1 MIFRAAHE
9 NNGILSDTPFRKASV
24 SNTGLSGAAAAAAL
38 AASAA
43 VASWPPSGPIE
54 YPYQMFTPNS
64 AGAARLHHP
73 HATNPSPL
81 TSIKT
86 DNYNTSNS
94 QTTSTTTVTSATNNN
109 GTSSPSSS
117 ASGSSLLQAG
127 ACASTTS
134 TPTGN
139 ATSMQHSTS
148 LSTSSLGNPYANAGG
163 VGSGQIQLWQ
173 FLLELLGDPA
183 NGNCI
188 TWENSMQSGEF
199 KLTDP
204 DEVARRWGERKSKPN
219 MNYDKL
225 SRALRYY
232 YDKNI
237 MTKVHGKRYAY
248 KFDFH
253 GLQQAVQPT
262 PNPVAVYAGSHNPF
276 GSSQYGGPGSGSG
289 LGHPSD
295 FSAAYRPDLFIAAAA
310 YSNSKL
316 GLMSSTGS
324 TFSSPAHTPHSF
336 QSGAVAPQA
345 YWSAIGHNA
354 AAQLQSAA
362 NFYQSAAGMA
372 AMVAGTGSGQ
382 SHSSQYASSHHPQGP
397 HHLSPYYTN

>member
-1 MIFRAAHE
+1 
-9 NNGILSDTPFRKASV
+9 
-24 SNTGLSGAAAAAAL
+24 
-38 AASAA
+38 
-43 VASWPPSGPIE
+43 
-54 YPYQMFTPNS
+54 MFTPNS
-64 AGAARLHHP
+64 AGASHLHHP

-86 DNYNTSNS
+86 DNYNTNS
-94 QTTSTTTVTSATNNN
+94 QTTNSNPANGNTTNNN

-117 ASGSSLLQAG
+117 TSGSSLLQAG

-139 ATSMQHSTS
+139 GSSLHP
-148 LSTSSLGNPYANAGG
+148 LSTVSSQNLASPYSNAVGG
-163 VGSGQIQLWQ
+163 GSGQIQLWQ

-183 NGNCI
+183 NLNCI

-276 GSSQYGGPGSGSG
+276 GNPHCGGPGSGSG
-289 LGHPSD
+289 MGHPSD
-295 FSAAYRPDLFIAAAA
+295 FTAAYRPDLFIAAAA

-324 TFSSPAHTPHSF
+324 TFSSPTHSSHSF

-382 SHSSQYASSHHPQGP
+382 NHTGQYSASHHPQGP